1 MGIGTSIFL
10 IAVGAILTFAL
21 NASVGGVDL
30 DVVGWI
36 LMAAGVLGLIMT
48 TLVWGR
54 RRQVVTTT
62 AAEQPVEYRRVEE
75 RRDVAPPM

>member
-21 NASVGGVDL
+21 NASVGGVNL

-62 AAEQPVEYRRVEE
+62 AEQPVEYRRVEE

>member
-21 NASVGGVDL
+21 NASIGGVNL

-54 RRQVVTTT
+54 RREVVTT
-62 AAEQPVEYRRVEE
+62 AEPAEPVEYRRVDE
-75 RRDVAPPM
+75 RRDVGPPL

>member
-21 NASVGGVDL
+21 NASVGGIDL

-36 LMAAGVLGLIMT
+36 LMAAGVLGLILT

-54 RRQVVTTT
+54 RRQVVTTD
-62 AAEQPVEYRRVEE
+62 AEQPVEYRRVEE